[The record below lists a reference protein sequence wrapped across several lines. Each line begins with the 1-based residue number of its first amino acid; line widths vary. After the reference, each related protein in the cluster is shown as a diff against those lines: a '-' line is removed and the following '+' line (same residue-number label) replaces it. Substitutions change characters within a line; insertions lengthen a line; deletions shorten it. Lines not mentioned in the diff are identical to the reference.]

1 MRREENRAFLPA
13 LRRLERRL
21 ALPIP
26 RRIRLLRELEWDL
39 EEIRDD
45 LEARGVAPEEARDR
59 ALEILLPG
67 EASVLELTRLHRP
80 FYRKVTRNLAHDRI
94 TLMERG
100 ALGLMTVVVLGVQ
113 VAALRH
119 TETLGS
125 PSPFL
130 WVVLLWGT
138 LLFLFLL
145 AKAFQLWVKGDHG
158 NPEQGL
164 DALLGLVALT
174 LTLAV
179 VSRWRF
185 GPYAFLWRHLLIPLV
200 GPPGQTEAAAPHR
213 FAKLIGA
220 TFTLGATPLV
230 VIGGPFALAGY
241 VLAGI
246 VAVLAGLAA
255 TTGFC
260 LGCRLYGQ
268 LAVARRLDLV

>member
-174 LTLAV
+174 LGTGVLGVLVDTSGFLAQLQQRPETAGMV
-179 VSRWRF
+179 ILPWLIRECS
-185 GPYAFLWRHLLIPLV
+185 LLSLSIL
-200 GPPGQTEAAAPHR
+200 
-213 FAKLIGA
+213 LS
-220 TFTLGATPLV
+220 
-230 VIGGPFALAGY
+230 LAG
-241 VLAGI
+241 
-246 VAVLAGLAA
+246 GLLWWGMAHWVSLVS
-255 TTGFC
+255 G
-260 LGCRLYGQ
+260 
-268 LAVARRLDLV
+268 ARREVLGELQPVDPSASRR